1 MLSFQKR
8 QTHLVI
14 CFIQK
19 CESRTNKKFFKNQ
32 IEPVLSSNEATKLS
46 AVLITI
52 FGKSPKILMIKKPI
66 TMNHHGGEIAFPGG
80 KISNEDYDLMDT
92 AIRETNEETG
102 ITITREQIIGQL
114 KPVTTLN
121 SGFTILP
128 FISILDKINGLI
140 PNSEVEEFLEIPLI
154 PLLQTL
160 SNDTDPK
167 HNSIQ
172 EMYTFTFESK
182 IIWGASARM
191 LKQITEKI
199 NKP

>member
-1 MLSFQKR
+1 M
-8 QTHLVI
+8 
-14 CFIQK
+14 
-19 CESRTNKKFFKNQ
+19 
-32 IEPVLSSNEATKLS
+32 
-46 AVLITI
+46 
-52 FGKSPKILMIKKPI
+52 
-66 TMNHHGGEIAFPGG
+66 
-80 KISNEDYDLMDT
+80 
-92 AIRETNEETG
+92 
-102 ITITREQIIGQL
+102 
-114 KPVTTLN
+114 N

-128 FISILDKINGLI
+128 FVCILNEINELT

-172 EMYTFTFESK
+172 EMYTFTFENK
-182 IIWGASARM
+182 VIWGASARM

>member
-1 MLSFQKR
+1 MNLEKIEKSLTTKIDPTLSN
-8 QTHLVI
+8 
-14 CFIQK
+14 
-19 CESRTNKKFFKNQ
+19 NK
-32 IEPVLSSNEATKLS
+32 ETKLS

-80 KISNEDYDLMDT
+80 KISNEDCDLMDT

-102 ITITREQIIGQL
+102 ITISREQIIGQL

-128 FISILDKINGLI
+128 FVCVLDEINGLI
-140 PNSEVEEFLEIPLI
+140 PNSEVEEFLEIPLM

-160 SNDTDPK
+160 SNDADPN

-172 EMYTFTFESK
+172 EMYVFTFENK

-191 LKQITEKI
+191 LKQIIEKI
-199 NKP
+199 NNS

>member
-1 MLSFQKR
+1 VNL
-8 QTHLVI
+8 
-14 CFIQK
+14 
-19 CESRTNKKFFKNQ
+19 EQ
-32 IEPVLSSNEATKLS
+32 IENSLTTKIDLILSSNEETKLS
-46 AVLITI
+46 AVLIVI
-52 FGKSPKILMIKKPI
+52 FGKVPKILMIKKPI
-66 TMNHHGGEIAFPGG
+66 TMNYHGGEIAFPGG
-80 KISNEDYDLMDT
+80 KISNEDCDLMDT
-92 AIRETNEETG
+92 SIRETNEETG
-102 ITITREQIIGQL
+102 ITVTREQIIGQL

-128 FISILDKINGLI
+128 FVCILDEINELI

-160 SNDTDPK
+160 SDDINPK

-172 EMYTFTFESK
+172 EMYTFTFESE

>member
-1 MLSFQKR
+1 VNLEQIKNSLASKISPILS
-8 QTHLVI
+8 
-14 CFIQK
+14 
-19 CESRTNKKFFKNQ
+19 KN
-32 IEPVLSSNEATKLS
+32 EKTKLS
-46 AVLITI
+46 SVLIII
-52 FGKSPKILMIKKPI
+52 FESSPKILMIKKPI

-80 KISNEDYDLMDT
+80 KISNEDYDLLDT

-102 ITITREQIIGQL
+102 ITITREQITGQL

-128 FISILDKINGLI
+128 FVCMLNEINELT
-140 PNSEVEEFLEIPLI
+140 PNSEVEEFLKIPLI

-160 SNDTDPK
+160 SKDTDPK

-172 EMYTFTFESK
+172 EMCTFTFENK
-182 IIWGASARM
+182 VIWGASARM

>member
-1 MLSFQKR
+1 MNLEQ
-8 QTHLVI
+8 I
-14 CFIQK
+14 
-19 CESRTNKKFFKNQ
+19 KNSLASE
-32 IEPVLSSNEATKLS
+32 ISPVLSKNKKTKLS
-46 AVLITI
+46 SVLIII
-52 FGKSPKILMIKKPI
+52 FESSPKILMIKKPI
-66 TMNHHGGEIAFPGG
+66 TMNYHGGEIAFPGG
-80 KISNEDYDLMDT
+80 KISNEDYDLLDT

-128 FISILDKINGLI
+128 FVCILDEINELT
-140 PNSEVEEFLEIPLI
+140 PNSEVEEFLEIPLV
-154 PLLQTL
+154 PFLQTL
-160 SNDTDPK
+160 TNDSDPE

-172 EMYTFTFESK
+172 EMYVLTFDNK

-199 NKP
+199 NKL